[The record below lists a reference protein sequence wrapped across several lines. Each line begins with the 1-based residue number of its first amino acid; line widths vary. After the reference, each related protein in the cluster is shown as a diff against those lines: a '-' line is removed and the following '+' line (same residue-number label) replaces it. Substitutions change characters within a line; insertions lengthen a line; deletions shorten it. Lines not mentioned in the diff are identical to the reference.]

1 MCCIFS
7 LILRLQQI
15 NALYGDSKCIY
26 KYSYIY
32 KRSTAALDAY
42 SIYTQCVSTP
52 CFASE
57 TNEIFRYTTA
67 ALGHMVG
74 RTYLDL
80 EKTGSVPA

>member
-1 MCCIFS
+1 MPFTVIVS
-7 LILRLQQI
+7 VYI
-15 NALYGDSKCIY
+15 NIHI
-26 KYSYIY
+26 YIY